1 MKETHT
7 QYYYIKSK
15 NLFAMSKGLFDNY
28 LYKNDKWVEDTQ
40 NLVSDRLMGY
50 DPTEA
55 NDSPYKIGNTDIMD
69 DIEKI
74 TEDEFEKRCNK
85 ESK

>member
-1 MKETHT
+1 
-7 QYYYIKSK
+7 
-15 NLFAMSKGLFDNY
+15 
-28 LYKNDKWVEDTQ
+28 
-40 NLVSDRLMGY
+40 MGY
-50 DPTEA
+50 DPTET